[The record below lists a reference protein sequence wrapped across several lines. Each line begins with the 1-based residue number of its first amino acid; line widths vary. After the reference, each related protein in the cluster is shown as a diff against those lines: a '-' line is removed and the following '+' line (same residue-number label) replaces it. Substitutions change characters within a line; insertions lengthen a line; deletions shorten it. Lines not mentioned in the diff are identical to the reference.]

1 MSGRKVLKGGGPGR
15 WLLGSPPAVTSA
27 GRDVSRVGTGGSP
40 SSDTRRPRACS
51 SPRSSRTSQAALGTG
66 RKPGLG
72 TSPDRVD
79 PHTPKVKDS
88 DSQVQPQE
96 EQGSTM
102 RQSRRCRCSRSLR
115 LFLPEAQSRG
125 TPRQESP
132 PPGWTR
138 SHLPPAL
145 APGGDFLP
153 LAVAPPKGFTVTFPC
168 HRCYWREAL
177 WPAPGR
183 RQGPASLLPFPEPL
197 ETGKTWSRSCSRC
210 RCADH
215 RAPVRLDPETLS
227 PAQVRARGSA
237 PAVRQMLR
245 SLRCD
250 PARGPGGGGG
260 APGVLRSPRSF
271 GAGTFGVKDLE
282 TENDSRARFKFEN
295 LGFSAGGKTNTISS

>member
-1 MSGRKVLKGGGPGR
+1 MSRFPSVKKFPFKSQKVIKRRRLGSGGGGPSVWEKR
-15 WLLGSPPAVTSA
+15 
-27 GRDVSRVGTGGSP
+27 RDVSRVGTGGSP

-227 PAQVRARGSA
+227 PAQEGKRTPFPLNRAVFS
-237 PAVRQMLR
+237 PADFDGLG
-245 SLRCD
+245 D
-250 PARGPGGGGG
+250 GGVTFTSV
-260 APGVLRSPRSF
+260 PPP
-271 GAGTFGVKDLE
+271 GAGRKFPGRRPALNFAGALPWGAAVIFG
-282 TENDSRARFKFEN
+282 NPWC
-295 LGFSAGGKTNTISS
+295 